1 MPILRMNILYM
12 QIKQDRTGALP
23 TATGGGKGILEL
35 SSPNDRPSIV
45 IVTIEIDHSD
55 RLVV

>member
-1 MPILRMNILYM
+1 M
-12 QIKQDRTGALP
+12 QTNQDRTGPLT

-35 SSPNDRPSIV
+35 SSSNDRPAIV